1 MFRLT
6 PSRLGKRRG
15 RPDAF
20 LRASKSVAV
29 ALGALTSYPPG
40 VRALHETTIT
50 TDDGRQFAVR
60 LTGAR
65 KRRDGSHGHPPNV
78 RTKPGRELFDWL
90 HLHNLAQVGDE
101 IHLNDSSGIP
111 CLTFIRR
118 VPITGPDKPLVPRRL
133 LLLSGTYLDHY
144 LNWWRVWPDRGRVIG
159 ERYLG
164 KLSLSRNDAEALW
177 DRMKELMQA
186 VTATGRNATL
196 RSVLGWNL
204 WSTNHGWWHCF
215 TGLYALAVVEF
226 SYWEPDIVGFGDG
239 GDGHSGDGFWS
250 RWHRFIGDPR
260 PDVQSHHDA
269 SRTLVWKG
277 LEVWGVRTASE
288 GARKYVDSVWMQ
300 NGLPKVL
307 HPDFIELAH
316 QLGSEI
322 GGWEALADED
332 PVRIVPQARQIG
344 RRYWAGR
351 SLRHALCAN
360 GDWDNLDPDVG
371 VLLRDL
377 ARVELLRR
385 RLPQNTTG
393 LSESLLRGAGVNL
406 EIPEWKRFRGR
417 ADLVTQMYRGLL
429 EVEEDRFDD
438 RETGPETLRAGLGWS
453 PELGIAVWL
462 ESQQI
467 AWSTFEG
474 VAPERLKVYLRV
486 GRQHLLQ
493 AEDSLTDEG
502 HLSLVEV
509 PVRASWLGQS
519 VWWEVRDGIGVVARS
534 RRLLTPKDDFI
545 QIDGERVVH
554 PLESDHELIATKAMV
569 LPETWRRGRLVLVGS
584 RAAPNPTWP
593 AGVRA
598 AQCRVR
604 DLTSDWVAWHLT
616 LEDRP
621 VILPVRGGR
630 GLTWQLPGELARLCG
645 LVASPTPTP
654 PGQRVRYLE
663 RPTLWLPDWLAG
675 ANVRFAPLGE
685 DVSEPAPSAG
695 DAPED
700 LLDLAYGQGHANRVP
715 WDEGKVTIQSDDYE
729 PVLVE
734 WVVARPTGPGR
745 PFRPVA
751 KLVDQRDKELS
762 GELVD
767 GAVQHERVAVITHTI
782 VSTLQVHVSGLWP
795 GERVGVFVCRYDG
808 SMWHEQYGDGSPQQT
823 FTANDSGTVRER
835 IVAHIGLAT
844 ALEPRGQE
852 DLALVVRGGVW
863 PRGACLA
870 LVRGPVRDPDH
881 LDAWERR
888 LDALPY
894 GRIARAMAN
903 LLRRA
908 DESIVCVLHRLHR
921 RARELHQRRFEQ
933 EVRAGLTVHASA
945 DAPWSSSD
953 HRTVNPVAANDEA
966 ERWRGLFTG
975 LRRHRDEQWGCLRY
989 LLETLQFDVIPS
1001 EAPTPQA
1008 YRIQVGLAAPGPY
1021 DGRAKSWLKLFDTDA
1036 ELTLKWART
1045 IAHLTHSWRDPD
1057 NPHRP
1062 QVAKRKDLRDALA
1075 EYVAPSAR
1083 PDDRM
1088 IDGAVQLAVD
1098 RGDIEEL
1105 EDARYA
1111 PARPIVVTSVPTR
1124 GAAAG
1129 ASVLFGDCH
1138 AIQRIHAYNID
1149 WRDRGR
1155 PTLTTNIGDWL
1166 PTITMQ
1172 AWIDSLPTPRVP
1184 AEDAAGDAHLDHP
1197 LSLGQVE
1204 SKWPSC
1210 LDRPSGRWV
1219 RTTRAM
1225 LARPALVS
1233 VRNQGTPIDY
1243 AWWTPASGQVSYL
1256 DEPKARML
1264 EWAICQS
1271 AGHVSHLR
1279 RADGTDGTTEFQWRE
1294 SEREIWKW
1302 RVPDPYRA
1310 ALLPFIIAISD
1321 TGFIFRTDEV
1331 FFGQAVF
1338 NKLHNLQ

>member
-78 RTKPGRELFDWL
+78 RTKPGRDLFDWL
-90 HLHNLAQVGDE
+90 HLHNFAQVGDE
-101 IHLNDSSGIP
+101 IHLNEASGIL
-111 CLTFIRR
+111 CLTFVRE
-118 VPITGPDKPLVPRRL
+118 VPVRGPGQPLVPRRL
-133 LLLSGTYLDHY
+133 LILSGTYLDHY
-144 LNWWRVWPDRGRVIG
+144 LNWWRVWPDRGRVLG

-186 VTATGRNATL
+186 VTATRRNATL
-196 RSVLGWNL
+196 KSVLDWKLRSHNP
-204 WSTNHGWWHCF
+204 GWWRCF

-226 SYWEPDIVGFGDG
+226 SYWEPDTSRSGDVE
-239 GDGHSGDGFWS
+239 DERSGDGFWS

-260 PDVQSHHDA
+260 PEVQPHHDA
-269 SRTLVWKG
+269 SRTLVWEG
-277 LEVWGVRTASE
+277 LKVWGVRTASE

-300 NGLPKVL
+300 NGLPKYL

-316 QLGSEI
+316 QVGREL
-322 GGWEALADED
+322 GWEALARED
-332 PVRIVPQARQIG
+332 PIRIVPQARVIG

-360 GDWDNLDPDVG
+360 GDWDKIDPDVG

-377 ARVELLRR
+377 ARIELLRR
-385 RLPQNTTG
+385 RPPQNTTG
-393 LSESLLRGAGVNL
+393 LSESLLHGEGVNL
-406 EIPEWKRFRGR
+406 ELPEWKRFRGR

-438 RETGPETLRAGLGWS
+438 RETGPETLCAGLGWS
-453 PELGIAVWL
+453 PEHGIAVWL
-462 ESQQI
+462 ETQQI

-486 GRQHLLQ
+486 GRQHLPQ
-493 AEDSLTDEG
+493 AEDSLTGEG

-534 RRLLTPKDDFI
+534 RRLVTPNDDFI
-545 QIDGERVVH
+545 QIIGEREVH
-554 PLESDHELIATKAMV
+554 PQASDHELIASKAMV
-569 LPETWRRGRLVLVGS
+569 LPETLRRGRLVLVGS

-593 AGVRA
+593 TGVRA
-598 AQCRVR
+598 ARCRIR
-604 DLTSDWVAWHLT
+604 DLNAEWVAWQLT
-616 LEDRP
+616 LEAGH

-630 GLTWQLPGELARLCG
+630 GLTWQRPGEDARLCG

-663 RPTLWLPDWLAG
+663 RPTLWLPDWLVG
-675 ANVRFAPLGE
+675 ASVTLSRLGA
-685 DVSEPAPSAG
+685 DGSEPAPSAG
-695 DAPED
+695 GASEA
-700 LLDLAYGQGHANRVP
+700 LLGLAYGQGQGGRVP
-715 WDEGKVTIQSDDYE
+715 WDEGAVTLQSDDYE
-729 PVLVE
+729 LILE

-745 PFRPVA
+745 PLRPVA
-751 KLVDQRDKELS
+751 KLVDERGKEYS

-767 GAVQHERVAVITHTI
+767 GAVQQERVAVITHTI

-823 FTANDSGTVRER
+823 FTANDSGTVSER

-908 DESIVCVLHRLHR
+908 DESIVCALHRLHR
-921 RARELHQRRFEQ
+921 RAKELHQRRFEQ
-933 EVRAGLTVHASA
+933 EVRARLTLDASA

-1008 YRIQVGLAAPGPY
+1008 HRIGVGVASPGPY
-1021 DGRAKSWLKLFDTDA
+1021 DGKAKSWSKLFDDDA
-1036 ELTLKWART
+1036 AMMLKWACT
-1045 IAHLTHSWRDPD
+1045 ITRLTQFWRNPD
-1057 NPHRP
+1057 NPHHP

-1088 IDGAVQLAVD
+1088 IDGAVQIAVD
-1098 RGDIEEL
+1098 RGDIKEL

-1124 GAAAG
+1124 DAAAG

-1172 AWIDSLPTPRVP
+1172 DWIDSLPTPRVP

-1197 LSLGQVE
+1197 LSLRQVE
-1204 SKWPSC
+1204 SEWPWC
-1210 LDRPSGRWV
+1210 LDGRSGRWV

-1225 LARPALVS
+1225 LARPALV
-1233 VRNQGTPIDY
+1233 RTPGEPVVY
-1243 AWWTPASGQVSYL
+1243 AWWSPASGQVSYL

-1264 EWAICQS
+1264 EWAIRQS

-1279 RADGTDGTTEFQWRE
+1279 RVDGTDGTTEFQWRE

-1321 TGFIFRTDEV
+1321 TGFIFRTDEALFV
-1331 FFGQAVF
+1331 QDIF
-1338 NKLHNLQ
+1338 NKLQNIL